1 MLMLMAS
8 CHFLRFME
16 QTQKKTVR
24 LLRKGKPSV
33 RQLRQSDHTT
43 RAQKG
48 VERKQLCF
56 NCTGANHKAPECRCS
71 ACCKFCNQRHHSS
84 ICPKKIPQQ
93 SPETMLVVTG
103 KGSVT
108 YPVVIVSVG
117 GIHCRALL
125 DTGAGSSYVSAAL
138 LDYMG
143 KQPVRREFK
152 RIEMMMQVSNREI
165 EMLLSALGGGISA
178 SNRSD

>member
-1 MLMLMAS
+1 
-8 CHFLRFME
+8 
-16 QTQKKTVR
+16 
-24 LLRKGKPSV
+24 
-33 RQLRQSDHTT
+33 
-43 RAQKG
+43 
-48 VERKQLCF
+48 
-56 NCTGANHKAPECRCS
+56 
-71 ACCKFCNQRHHSS
+71 
-84 ICPKKIPQQ
+84 
-93 SPETMLVVTG
+93 MLVVTG

-152 RIEMMMQVSNREI
+152 RIEMMMKVSNREI

>member
-1 MLMLMAS
+1 
-8 CHFLRFME
+8 
-16 QTQKKTVR
+16 
-24 LLRKGKPSV
+24 
-33 RQLRQSDHTT
+33 
-43 RAQKG
+43 
-48 VERKQLCF
+48 
-56 NCTGANHKAPECRCS
+56 
-71 ACCKFCNQRHHSS
+71 
-84 ICPKKIPQQ
+84 
-93 SPETMLVVTG
+93 MLVVTG

-152 RIEMMMQVSNREI
+152 RIEMMMQASNREI
-165 EMLLSALGGGISA
+165 EIYNVVISSLTGEFQLRTEVTKVDRETLLSLENPRYKELVERYDHLKEVTMNDLDEKKELPVHLILGT
-178 SNRSD
+178 NE